1 MNQTETSLNLIPK
14 DTNKKVFIRIIKV
27 ILQYLFAGA
36 CLIWVFY
43 DIHIGNLFHYI
54 SNINWWWIILAV
66 VFDILSYICQGIRW
80 KLLLYPFGRISWIR
94 TTQFIYA
101 GLFTNE
107 ILPMRFGELVRAY
120 LTSRCISIDF
130 VSIIPSMAIERL
142 FDGIWFAMA
151 IGITTIFFQFPK
163 DLLEGSRILGV
174 IVLISTIVFIYVVF
188 YRKKTTS
195 IKEDV
200 VNPKLKKPLHFLLR
214 LTENLTKGIQK
225 TGLSKYFYLS
235 LLVSFVVLFFQALA
249 FWFVILAYGLKLSF
263 LAGAVV
269 FLIIHLGTA
278 IPNAPSNVGTY
289 QFFCVVGLTI
299 FGIDKSMA
307 TSFSIVVFIILT
319 IPLWIIGLIAI
330 NRTGMTLKSI
340 KNEIKQIT
348 SQL

>member
-1 MNQTETSLNLIPK
+1 
-14 DTNKKVFIRIIKV
+14 
-27 ILQYLFAGA
+27 
-36 CLIWVFY
+36 
-43 DIHIGNLFHYI
+43 
-54 SNINWWWIILAV
+54 
-66 VFDILSYICQGIRW
+66 
-80 KLLLYPFGRISWIR
+80 
-94 TTQFIYA
+94 
-101 GLFTNE
+101 
-107 ILPMRFGELVRAY
+107 MRFGELVRAY

-330 NRTGMTLKSI
+330 NQTGMTLKSI